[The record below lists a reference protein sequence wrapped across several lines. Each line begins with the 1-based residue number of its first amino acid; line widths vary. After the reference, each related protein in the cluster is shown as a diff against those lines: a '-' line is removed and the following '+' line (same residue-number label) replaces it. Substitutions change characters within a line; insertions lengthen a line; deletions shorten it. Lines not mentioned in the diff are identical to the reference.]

1 MSQEYHFLGEDFS
14 WGQFWHMIQVECL
27 VISTLG
33 RVVAGLERN
42 LKNAIGEK
50 GKGLEHPPPLHQSEE
65 TSMSGA
71 LQSRSDLEPCCL
83 GHFKTD

>member
-33 RVVAGLERN
+33 RVVAGLEMN
-42 LKNAIGEK
+42 LQECHRRE
-50 GKGLEHPPPLHQSEE
+50 GKG
-65 TSMSGA
+65 
-71 LQSRSDLEPCCL
+71 
-83 GHFKTD
+83 

>member
-33 RVVAGLERN
+33 RVVAGLEMN

-50 GKGLEHPPPLHQSEE
+50 GKGLEHPPPASVRGMI
-65 TSMSGA
+65 SMSGA
-71 LQSRSDLEPCCL
+71 LQSRSDLEPCFL